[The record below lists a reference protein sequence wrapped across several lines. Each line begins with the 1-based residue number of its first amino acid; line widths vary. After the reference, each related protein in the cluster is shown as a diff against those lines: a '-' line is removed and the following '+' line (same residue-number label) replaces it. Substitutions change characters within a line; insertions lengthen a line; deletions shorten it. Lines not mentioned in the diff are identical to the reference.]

1 MKAPV
6 VFFLALGCIL
16 WGGCSAPTNTYP
28 VNRNGTSAF
37 LVNTALVK
45 PTSSNADTLW
55 VKKPAAIF
63 FQPDSLQ
70 MLAIRSNMDTTV
82 YKSQVHELFYQMRNA
97 RLVMREFYPAI
108 SIIETNQHRYI
119 SCWIDATHLT
129 VIDLNQLHDISGI
142 ILFDGRH
149 PTKVSD
155 MMNIETELGEKFHLI
170 KK

>member
-1 MKAPV
+1 MKVPIV
-6 VFFLALGCIL
+6 LVLALGCMM

-28 VNRNGTSAF
+28 VKEADNFRLPVKGTM
-37 LVNTALVK
+37 VK
-45 PTSSNADTLW
+45 PPSSNADTLW

-97 RLVMREFYPAI
+97 RLVIREFYPAI
-108 SIIETNQHRYI
+108 SIIETNRHRFI
-119 SCWIDATHLT
+119 SCWIDATHST
-129 VIDLNQLHDISGI
+129 VIDLNQMHDISGI
-142 ILFDGRH
+142 ILFDGKY
-149 PTKVSD
+149 PTPVSD
-155 MMNIETELGEKFHLI
+155 MMNIETELGEKFHPI

>member
-1 MKAPV
+1 MKVPIGL
-6 VFFLALGCIL
+6 VFTLGCIM
-16 WGGCSAPTNTYP
+16 WGGCSTPTNTFP
-28 VNRNGTSAF
+28 VNEADTFRFPVKGTM
-37 LVNTALVK
+37 VK
-45 PTSSNADTLW
+45 PASSNADTLW
-55 VKKPAAIF
+55 VKQPAAIF

-70 MLAIRSNMDTTV
+70 MLAIQSNMDTTV

-108 SIIETNQHRYI
+108 SIIETNRHRYI
-119 SCWIDATHLT
+119 SCWIDVTHLT

-149 PTKVSD
+149 PTKVND
-155 MMNIETELGEKFHLI
+155 MMNIETELGEKFHPI

>member
-1 MKAPV
+1 MKVPA
-6 VFFLALGCIL
+6 VFLLVLGCIL
-16 WGGCSAPTNTYP
+16 WGGCSAPTNTFP
-28 VNRNGTSAF
+28 VNRIGTSAF
-37 LVNTALVK
+37 PVNTALVK
-45 PTSSNADTLW
+45 PASSNADTLW

-108 SIIETNQHRYI
+108 SIIETNRHRYI

-142 ILFDGRH
+142 ILFEGRH

-155 MMNIETELGEKFHLI
+155 MMNIETELGEKFRPI
-170 KK
+170 EK